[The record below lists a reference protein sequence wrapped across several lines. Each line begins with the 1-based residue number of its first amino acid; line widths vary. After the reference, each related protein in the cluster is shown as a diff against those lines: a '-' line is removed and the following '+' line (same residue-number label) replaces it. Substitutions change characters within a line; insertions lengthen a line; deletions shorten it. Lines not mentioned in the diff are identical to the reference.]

1 MVSMR
6 CSETDPESRGLM
18 NEEDPCVAGPSS
30 VSLCISTFVKDRHLH
45 LLTKGIKK
53 LGLKL
58 ISLSLIMASLDLEVP
73 ARLYAL
79 AKGAAAPAA
88 APAAEEAKK
97 AEDDIDLFG
106 EEEDTEAQADLQAA
120 LAAKQEAVKEE
131 KKKKVVI
138 AKSSVTLNAMPYDS
152 EVDITGIYETKIK
165 TIEIDGL
172 VWGVPFSVING
183 PFGLRGLQF
192 GCAIEDD
199 KVKTDDIEEA
209 VETIGLSPEDK
220 EKYIAMRRDGSLD
233 DYEEEWEGKLVGTV
247 KVVSFQKI

>member
-1 MVSMR
+1 
-6 CSETDPESRGLM
+6 
-18 NEEDPCVAGPSS
+18 
-30 VSLCISTFVKDRHLH
+30 
-45 LLTKGIKK
+45 
-53 LGLKL
+53 
-58 ISLSLIMASLDLEVP
+58 MASLDLEVP

-79 AKGAAAPAA
+79 AKGAAVAPPPP
-88 APAAEEAKK
+88 PAEKK
-97 AEDDIDLFG
+97 AEDEIDLFG

-120 LAAKQEAVKEE
+120 LAAKQEAAKEE

-152 EVDITGIYETKIK
+152 DVDITGIYESKIK

-172 VWGVPFSVING
+172 VWGVPFSVTSG
-183 PFGLRGLQF
+183 PFGLKGLQF

-220 EKYIAMRRDGSLD
+220 EKYVAMRRDGSLD